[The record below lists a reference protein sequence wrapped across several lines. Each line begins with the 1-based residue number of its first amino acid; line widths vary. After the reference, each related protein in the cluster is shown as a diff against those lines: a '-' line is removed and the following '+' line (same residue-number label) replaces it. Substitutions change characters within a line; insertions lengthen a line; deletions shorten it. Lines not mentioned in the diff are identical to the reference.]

1 MSKILE
7 VKDLHFHYGE
17 IHALKGISL
26 DVQGLLAQ
34 GETPRQIL
42 EETFSTEKVMDL
54 TGCTVEQV
62 LYFVS
67 LGTPVLAMV
76 DQEAVLIV
84 GYDEHNTI
92 LYDPA
97 VNSTR
102 RMGLQDSH
110 ALFAAAG
117 NVFLGYME

>member
-1 MSKILE
+1 M
-7 VKDLHFHYGE
+7 
-17 IHALKGISL
+17 
-26 DVQGLLAQ
+26 
-34 GETPRQIL
+34 
-42 EETFSTEKVMDL
+42 
-54 TGCTVEQV
+54 
-62 LYFVS
+62 
-67 LGTPVLAMV
+67 
-76 DQEAVLIV
+76 LIV

-97 VNSTR
+97 ANSTR

>member
-1 MSKILE
+1 
-7 VKDLHFHYGE
+7 
-17 IHALKGISL
+17 
-26 DVQGLLAQ
+26 
-34 GETPRQIL
+34 
-42 EETFSTEKVMDL
+42 MDR

-76 DQEAVLIV
+76 DQEAMLIV

-97 VNSTR
+97 ANSTR